1 MKLKRAVLSAI
12 AFAALVELSFAKA
25 PIFVAVPKEAR
36 SRIVDAALSYEG
48 SPYLLGGIEASG
60 FDCSGLVYRVF
71 LQAIGAPLP
80 RTAREQF
87 DFGEPIA
94 MSKLQPGDLL
104 FFNTTSPIAHVGIY
118 EGDGRFVHAASDGPK
133 RGVIES
139 SLSESYW
146 AKAFAGAGRIIPPAE
161 YLGLT
166 LSASLGPSFSAEDA
180 LGGVRGSFG
189 VAYRLLGI
197 EAGIELRP
205 EYDKTLGDFR
215 LPAVLAI
222 GIDKR
227 LKIYAGPALTLGSPN
242 LEGTRAYEA
251 SGGLIATA
259 GIDYTLFLF
268 RLSALDVGL
277 RGEVAYDRYIP
288 APGLA
293 ADFGK
298 DFAAA
303 FSAGLGLSIGFG
315 M

>member
-1 MKLKRAVLSAI
+1 MKPKRAALSMI
-12 AFAALVELSFAKA
+12 AFAALADLSFAEA
-25 PIFVAVPKEAR
+25 PVFVAVPKEAR

-48 SPYLLGGIEASG
+48 SPYLLGGTDASG

-71 LQAIGAPLP
+71 LQAIGARLP

-118 EGDGRFVHAASDGPK
+118 EGDGRFVHAASDGPDL
-133 RGVIES
+133 GVIES

-146 AKAFAGAGRIIPPAE
+146 AKAFAEAGRIIPPAE
-161 YLGLT
+161 YLGLI
-166 LSASLGPSFSAEDA
+166 LSASLGPGFGAEEA
-180 LGGVRGSFG
+180 FRGIRGSFG

-205 EYDKTLGDFR
+205 EYDRALGDFR

-227 LKIYAGPALTLGSPN
+227 LEIYAGPALTIGSPN

-251 SGGLIATA
+251 SGGLIATV

-268 RLSALDVGL
+268 RLSAFDFGL
-277 RGEVAYDRYIP
+277 RGGVAYDSYVP
-288 APGLA
+288 AQGLA
-293 ADFGK
+293 ADSGK

-303 FSAGLGLSIGFG
+303 FSADLGLSVGYG
-315 M
+315 L